1 MHCIFVSVH
10 HPACLPVGRHGRR
23 AGTDRSVSG
32 DVRIK
37 NQSRILGFIA
47 NLSKGKIGENT
58 SRLLGSMLITQ
69 IELSALSRVDKG
81 EEERRPFYLY
91 VDEFQNFLT
100 LSFTNILSEA
110 RKYGLCL
117 ILSHQYIDQL
127 DENIREAI
135 FGNVGTIISFRIG
148 AKDAKYLA
156 REFYPTFSE
165 TNFINL
171 PNYHIY
177 LKLMINGVTSQ
188 AFSATTL
195 PLPGKKAHFKWEIIK
210 RSRVRY
216 GRPKEEVERDIYLRR
231 HSKLIIGQK
240 DSFS

>member
-47 NLSKGKIGENT
+47 NLSKGKIGKDT

-69 IELSALSRVDKG
+69 IELSALSRADKG

-117 ILSHQYIDQL
+117 IFSHQYIDQL

-188 AFSATTL
+188 AFSATL
-195 PLPGKKAHFKWEIIK
+195 PPPGKKAHFKWEIIK